1 MYLAERTKSY
11 FKENTWKAWLMMS
24 HFQNNLRNVRALCTS
39 IVCKPAPIIHSRYS
53 TMVKINIKKM
63 EGLSLTDECDNFTK
77 HYSAQKDTHFSI
89 SFLALGLSR
98 SILVMMLT
106 WGISRDTMAL
116 SAAITPEM
124 NCTQE
129 KQGTVDHWNSV
140 WCFTTLCR
148 LGRLTRFL

>member
-63 EGLSLTDECDNFTK
+63 EGLSLTDSSVTISQNITQLRKTPTSLSPSWPWGWVGPSWSWCWPEGSPETPWR
-77 HYSAQKDTHFSI
+77 SAQPSLQRWTAHKKNKEP
-89 SFLALGLSR
+89 
-98 SILVMMLT
+98 LT
-106 WGISRDTMAL
+106 TEIQCDASQHCA
-116 SAAITPEM
+116 
-124 NCTQE
+124 N
-129 KQGTVDHWNSV
+129 
-140 WCFTTLCR
+140 
-148 LGRLTRFL
+148 